1 MKLTDQPA
9 PTGGLAPLPRPP
21 GPLRGRPAS
30 LWMALG
36 AAGLGLLLAYL
47 LKRPCALNPW
57 VDGFQYRYLCYND
70 IQPLYGI
77 RGVADGLVP
86 YRDVQVE
93 YPALTGTF
101 MYLVGRLLVFLNR
114 LGREM
119 ASVAGLL
126 PATVNDQSYFRLTAL
141 MLAPFS
147 VAITLLLRPRVP
159 RSRLLLWALGT
170 PTILYSFTNWDLLAV
185 AGAVWGVVELER
197 ARYGLAGAALG
208 LGASAK
214 LFPAFF
220 LPGALLQRLGPSELD
235 RDRRGLGLIG
245 VGFSAAAAVA
255 NLPWMLIAWN
265 GWLATWLFHSRRYP
279 DLNTLWYWIAHH
291 GRRLAPAP
299 WWDVGNPGYQTFS
312 SIVGFIVLAVG
323 SGWYLRRG
331 WRRRRREGDYPVVA
345 TGLGILILFMLT
357 TKAHSAQYA
366 LWVLPFLALLNVP
379 WPLIV
384 AYLVTDLGVFV
395 SGFRWYLVFSSPAP
409 AWKGVY
415 EGMILIR
422 AAVLV
427 GIAWWAARA
436 VRVMPQPE
444 PSEIS
449 SRPE

>member
-1 MKLTDQPA
+1 
-9 PTGGLAPLPRPP
+9 
-21 GPLRGRPAS
+21 
-30 LWMALG
+30 MAVG

-57 VDGFQYRYLCYND
+57 VDGFQYRRLCYSD
-70 IQPLYGI
+70 IQPLYGL

-86 YRDVQVE
+86 YRDVEVE
-93 YPALTGTF
+93 YPVLTGTF

-114 LGREM
+114 LGRELP
-119 ASVAGLL
+119 SLAGLL

-147 VAITLLLRPRVP
+147 VATTLLLRPRVP

-197 ARYGLAGAALG
+197 ARNGVAGAALG

-220 LPGALLQRLGPSELD
+220 LPGALLQRWSK
-235 RDRRGLGLIG
+235 RDRRGAARVGI
-245 VGFSAAAAVA
+245 GFSVAAAAA

-265 GWLATWLFHSRRYP
+265 GWAATWVFHSRRYP
-279 DLNTLWYWIAHH
+279 DLNTLWFWIAHH
-291 GRRLAPAP
+291 GRRLAPSP
-299 WWDVGNPGYQTFS
+299 WWEVGHPGYQS
-312 SIVGFIVLAVG
+312 VSGVVGFIVLAIG
-323 SGWYLRRG
+323 SGWYLWRG
-331 WRRRRREGDYPVVA
+331 WRRRGEGDYPVVA

-357 TKAHSAQYA
+357 TKAHSPQYA
-366 LWVLPFLALLNVP
+366 LWVLPFLALLNIP
-379 WPLIV
+379 WPLVV
-384 AYLVTDLGVFV
+384 AYLAADLGVFV
-395 SGFRWYLVFSSPAP
+395 SGFHWYLVFGSPAP
-409 AWKGVY
+409 AWKGIY
-415 EGMILIR
+415 EGAILIR
-422 AAVLV
+422 GAVLA

-436 VRVMPQPE
+436 VRVTPRPE
-444 PSEIS
+444 SLEIS